1 VDSLITAQS
10 GPLNQLRQRQADF
23 KVQISTAGS
32 LVTQLKALQTAA
44 SNLATD
50 GVVAIQPTETYSDFS
65 VTGSAKAESTYAIS
79 VQQVAKQAKARSQV
93 FTSAQ
98 DASVVPDGELQFSID
113 GTNTVRID
121 TTGKTLA
128 DVAEA
133 INQNISGLSA
143 SVISTTTGYYLNVS
157 RTETGF
163 AKATGQAAALTM
175 VSDPGLGLS
184 VWQSAD
190 NALLTVDGLSVERA
204 SNTVSDVLSGV
215 TLHLKGESG
224 VEHDVS
230 FAADSSGTEEALN
243 TFVTAYNTLAE
254 TIKSQL
260 VQDPSQSYGETLLG
274 HTAMTTIQR
283 GMQAM
288 LSKVVVP
295 SGSVRTL
302 ADLGLELQRDGS
314 LSLNDYSL
322 QKALTKSPGAVNAVF
337 STATTGV
344 SATVKTLVDAQ
355 TSPLSGTLTRQQ
367 RSLQSQIL
375 DLDDRATEMQRT
387 LDAERKRL
395 VAQFTAMEQ
404 LIAGFNSAGS
414 YLTQVANLKIST

>member
-1 VDSLITAQS
+1 
-10 GPLNQLRQRQADF
+10 
-23 KVQISTAGS
+23 

-44 SNLATD
+44 SKLATD

-113 GTNTVRID
+113 GTNTVSID

-163 AKATGQAAALTM
+163 AKATGQAGALTM

-190 NALLTVDGLSVERA
+190 NALLTVDGLSVERT

-224 VEHDVS
+224 VEHDVA

-344 SATVKTLVDAQ
+344 SASVKTLVDAQ

-395 VAQFTAMEQ
+395 VGQFTAMEQ
-404 LIAGFNSAGS
+404 LIAGFNNAGT
-414 YLTQVANLKIST
+414 YLTQVANLKISA

>member
-1 VDSLITAQS
+1 
-10 GPLNQLRQRQADF
+10 
-23 KVQISTAGS
+23 
-32 LVTQLKALQTAA
+32 
-44 SNLATD
+44 
-50 GVVAIQPTETYSDFS
+50 
-65 VTGSAKAESTYAIS
+65 
-79 VQQVAKQAKARSQV
+79 
-93 FTSAQ
+93 
-98 DASVVPDGELQFSID
+98 
-113 GTNTVRID
+113 
-121 TTGKTLA
+121 
-128 DVAEA
+128 
-133 INQNISGLSA
+133 
-143 SVISTTTGYYLNVS
+143 
-157 RTETGF
+157 
-163 AKATGQAAALTM
+163 
-175 VSDPGLGLS
+175 
-184 VWQSAD
+184 
-190 NALLTVDGLSVERA
+190 
-204 SNTVSDVLSGV
+204 
-215 TLHLKGESG
+215 
-224 VEHDVS
+224 
-230 FAADSSGTEEALN
+230 
-243 TFVTAYNTLAE
+243 
-254 TIKSQL
+254 
-260 VQDPSQSYGETLLG
+260 
-274 HTAMTTIQR
+274 
-283 GMQAM
+283 M

>member
-1 VDSLITAQS
+1 
-10 GPLNQLRQRQADF
+10 
-23 KVQISTAGS
+23 VQISTAGS